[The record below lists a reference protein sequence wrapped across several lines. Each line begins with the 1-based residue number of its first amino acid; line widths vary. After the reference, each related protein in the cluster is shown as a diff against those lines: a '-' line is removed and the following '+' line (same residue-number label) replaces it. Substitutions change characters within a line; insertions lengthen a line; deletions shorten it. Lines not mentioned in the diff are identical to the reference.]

1 MPMRHATA
9 AIRKPDRSRA
19 GYTLLELMIAAAV
32 AATGLY
38 ASLNMATY
46 ALRGNTELR
55 DANAALGLA
64 EHLLA
69 TMQAEA
75 VLWVTAN
82 PADSSPLY
90 LKALPVP
97 PTPGQASDWKIAKL
111 NPYDKD
117 KRVGELGDDGLVFD
131 AGALQEVP
139 SDRGKRYCVHYRLT
153 WVGLELVRAEVRVS
167 WARPHVPA
175 DAYISCPKTMIDD
188 VANVSS
194 VALAGSVMRNTS
206 AQP

>member
-1 MPMRHATA
+1 MTMRRA
-9 AIRKPDRSRA
+9 AVAFRKRLRSRA

-64 EHLLA
+64 EHMLA
-69 TMQAEA
+69 TIQAEA
-75 VLWVTAN
+75 VLWVGDT
-82 PADSSPLY
+82 PPSVLY

-111 NPYDKD
+111 NSYDKD

-131 AGALQEVP
+131 AGVLQEVP
-139 SDRGKRYCVHYRLT
+139 SDRGARYCEHYRLT

-167 WARPHVPA
+167 WARAHVPA
-175 DAYISCPKTMIDD
+175 DTYISCPKTMIDD